1 MRRRTW
7 WLALLSVPVSGCGNP
22 QALAARCD
30 PAGMPVAPAV
40 STEVLSG
47 DYSIHFIA
55 TAGTRIGDTVSAVL
69 ELHDQDPDLTA
80 MGDGSIQA
88 AVGDMDFPR
97 GRLGVADTGDPLST
111 SDSAPGVGV
120 YLDGDQAAPHVF
132 ARVGSRANARGPAS
146 FDGAW
151 FTLFF
156 EKADAYGIAGS
167 WRSGMSPAFPPVSEA
182 RGRFCADRL
191 R

>member
-1 MRRRTW
+1 MRHGF
-7 WLALLSVPVSGCGNP
+7 WLLAFSLITGCGNP

-30 PAGMPVAPAV
+30 PAGRPVAPAV
-40 STEVLSG
+40 SVDALAG
-47 DYSIHFIA
+47 DYAIHFIA
-55 TAGTRIGDTVSAVL
+55 TAGTRAGDTVSAIL
-69 ELHDQDPDLTA
+69 ELRDQDPELTE
-80 MGDGSIQA
+80 MPDGSVQT
-88 AVGDMDFPR
+88 AVGDMNLPR

-111 SDSAPGVGV
+111 SDRAPGVGV
-120 YLDGDQAAPHVF
+120 YLDGDRAAASVV
-132 ARVGSRANARGPAS
+132 ARVGSHANARGPAS

-156 EKADAYGIAGS
+156 EKVDAFGIAGS
-167 WRSGMSPAFPPVSEA
+167 WRSGASPAFPPVPEA

>member
-1 MRRRTW
+1 MRNSFW
-7 WLALLSVPVSGCGNP
+7 WWTFLVSLTGCGNP

-40 STEVLSG
+40 SVDDISG
-47 DYSIHFIA
+47 DYAIHFIA
-55 TAGTRIGDTVSAVL
+55 TAGTRSGDTVSAIL
-69 ELHDQDPDLTA
+69 ELRDQDPDLTE
-80 MGDGSIQA
+80 MPDGSVQT
-88 AVGDMDFPR
+88 AVGDMDLPR
-97 GRLGVADTGDPLST
+97 NRLGVADTGDPLST

-120 YLDGDQAAPHVF
+120 YLEGDPASPSVV
-132 ARVGSRANARGPAS
+132 ARVGSHANARGPAS

-156 EKADAYGIAGS
+156 EKADANGIAGS

>member
-1 MRRRTW
+1 MRHGFW
-7 WLALLSVPVSGCGNP
+7 WLSLLSFASGCGNP

-40 STEVLSG
+40 ATDGLSG
-47 DYSIHFIA
+47 DYAIHFIA
-55 TAGTRIGDTVSAVL
+55 TAGARSGDTVSAVL

-80 MGDGSIQA
+80 MGDGTIQA

-120 YLDGDQAAPHVF
+120 YLDGDQPVPHVF
-132 ARVGSRANARGPAS
+132 ARVGSRANARAPAS

-156 EKADAYGIAGS
+156 EKADAIGIAGS
-167 WRSGMSPAFPPVSEA
+167 WRSGVSPGFPLVPDA